1 MPGSSSKNG
10 GWQWQTYSISQS
22 GNCHWIIRSIPS
34 PYGCTAATKSS
45 HPSSFRSHMHWY
57 PTGAPS
63 HLRMAPIHVEHN
75 TMLVSYQ
82 QQPLSWNGKASIK
95 VVPSLWNV
103 KHGEQHSQE
112 HPKMG
117 HPNCDAMKKK
127 MSLVEPSIT
136 AEDIDA
142 LPWLHDGL
150 RLNIAK
156 MNALYLKWWQEQT
169 ERTHCTLSVKCFD
182 RARHVLKEGSVA
194 QVNLFVDRFYS
205 TSCKSPTFHY
215 SDS

>member
-22 GNCHWIIRSIPS
+22 GNCHWIIGSIPS
-34 PYGCTAATKSS
+34 PYGYTAATKSS

-112 HPKMG
+112 HPQNGTSKLWC
-117 HPNCDAMKKK
+117 NEK
-127 MSLVEPSIT
+127 
-136 AEDIDA
+136 EDVTC
-142 LPWLHDGL
+142 WT
-150 RLNIAK
+150 
-156 MNALYLKWWQEQT
+156 Q
-169 ERTHCTLSVKCFD
+169 
-182 RARHVLKEGSVA
+182 
-194 QVNLFVDRFYS
+194 
-205 TSCKSPTFHY
+205 HY
-215 SDS
+215 SRRHWCTSMAAWLPETQHCKNECIIFEMMARANREDTLHTFCQMLW